1 VSDAH
6 PTYHKIQNP
15 FKMDPETRTR
25 SEEFG
30 WTSDEFRFLR
40 RNEWRLSEKIDGTNV
55 RIMWDGAHITFNG
68 KTDGAQMPGG
78 LVQFLQGM
86 FGTPEMLE
94 RFQTTFGTQPI
105 TIYGEGFGGSI
116 QKGSNYSPTSI
127 FAAFDVRIEE
137 YWLKHDDF
145 VASCESLGIPRV
157 PVIRHSVSS
166 SEIWTL
172 DEAVD
177 YVRHGFC
184 SAYAKPG
191 LYVPAE
197 GVIAKPTTELR
208 TRLGE
213 RVVVKIKTLDF
224 ARQEAA

>member
-94 RFQTTFGTQPI
+94 RFSVTFGTQPI
-105 TIYGEGFGGSI
+105 TIYGEGFGGKI
-116 QKGSNYSPTSI
+116 QGGSKYSPTSI

-137 YWLKHDDF
+137 YWLKHPDF

-157 PVIRHSVSS
+157 PVLLKPFDGG
-166 SEIWTL
+166 EIWTL
-172 DEAVD
+172 DEAID
-177 YVRHGFC
+177 YARKGF
-184 SAYAKPG
+184 SSNYARG
-191 LYVPAE
+191 ELYVPAE

-213 RVVVKIKTLDF
+213 RIVIKIKTLDF

>member
-15 FKMDPETRTR
+15 FKLDPETRKR
-25 SEEFG
+25 SEECG

-40 RNEWRLSEKIDGTNV
+40 RNDWRLSEKIDGTNV
-55 RIMWDGAHITFNG
+55 RVMWDDARITFNG

-86 FGTPEMLE
+86 FGTPQMLE
-94 RFQTTFGTQPI
+94 RFEETFGATPV

-116 QKGSNYSPTSI
+116 QKGGSTYSPTSV
-127 FAAFDVRIEE
+127 FAAFDVLIGGF
-137 YWLKHDDF
+137 WLRHDDF
-145 VASCESLGIPRV
+145 TQLCESLGIPRV

-177 YVRHGFC
+177 YVQHGFT
-184 SAYAKPG
+184 SAYGPF
-191 LYVPAE
+191 PAE

-208 TRLGE
+208 TRMGE
-213 RVVVKIKTLDF
+213 RVVVKIKTADF

>member
-15 FKMDPETRTR
+15 FKMDPETRKR
-25 SEEFG
+25 SEECG

-40 RNEWRLSEKIDGTNV
+40 RNDWRLSEKIDGTNV
-55 RIMWDGAHITFNG
+55 RVMWDGAHVTFNG

-78 LVQFLQGM
+78 LVQFLQGL

-94 RFQTTFGTQPI
+94 RFETTFGVQPI
-105 TIYGEGFGGSI
+105 TIYGEGFGGKI
-116 QKGSNYSPTSI
+116 QSGSKYSPTSL
-127 FAAFDVRIEE
+127 FAAFDIRIEE

-157 PVIRHSVSS
+157 PVLTHLTLGDP
-166 SEIWTL
+166 EIWTL
-172 DEAVD
+172 DEAID
-177 YVRHGFC
+177 YVRDGFT
-184 SAYAKPG
+184 SAYGPF
-191 LYVPAE
+191 PAE

-213 RVVVKIKTLDF
+213 RIVIKIKTADF

>member
-15 FKMDPETRTR
+15 FKMDPETRKR
-25 SEEFG
+25 SEECG

-40 RNEWRLSEKIDGTNV
+40 RNDWRLSEKLDGTNV
-55 RIMWDGAHITFNG
+55 RVMWDGAHVTFNG

-86 FGTPEMLE
+86 FGTWQMQE
-94 RFQTTFGTQPI
+94 RFAEKFGTDPV
-105 TIYGEGFGGSI
+105 TIYGEGFGGKI
-116 QKGSNYSPTSI
+116 QSGTKYSPTSI
-127 FAAFDVRIEE
+127 FAAFDVRVGDF
-137 YWLKHDDF
+137 WLRHPDF
-145 VASCESLGIPRV
+145 IQVCESLGIPQV
-157 PVIRHSVSS
+157 PQIEKTRF
-166 SEIWTL
+166 EPCWTL
-172 DEAVD
+172 DEAID
-177 YVRHGFC
+177 YARAGFN
-184 SAYAKPG
+184 STYGPF
-191 LYVPAE
+191 PAE

-213 RVVVKIKTLDF
+213 RIVVKIKTLDF

>member
-15 FKMDPETRTR
+15 FKMDPETRKR
-25 SEEFG
+25 SEECG

-40 RNEWRLSEKIDGTNV
+40 RNDWRLTEKIDGTNV
-55 RIMWDGAHITFNG
+55 RVMFDGAHITFNG

-78 LVQFLQGM
+78 LVQFLQGL

-94 RFQTTFGTQPI
+94 RFEETFAGQAV
-105 TIYGEGFGGSI
+105 TIYGEGFGGKI
-116 QKGSNYSPTSI
+116 QSGTKYSPTSL
-127 FAAFDVRIEE
+127 FAAFDIRIEDF
-137 YWLKHDDF
+137 WFKHDDF
-145 VASCESLGIPRV
+145 IALCESLGIPRV
-157 PVIRHSVSS
+157 PVMKHPTNPE

-172 DEAVD
+172 DTAID
-177 YVRHGFC
+177 YVRWGFN
-184 SAYAKPG
+184 SAYGPF
-191 LYVPAE
+191 PAE

-213 RVVVKIKTLDF
+213 RVVVKIKTADF